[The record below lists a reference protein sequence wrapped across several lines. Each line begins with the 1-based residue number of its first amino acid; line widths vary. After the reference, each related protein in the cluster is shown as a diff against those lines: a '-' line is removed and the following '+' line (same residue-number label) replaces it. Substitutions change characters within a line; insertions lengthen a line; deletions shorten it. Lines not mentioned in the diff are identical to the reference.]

1 MRLIHLALE
10 RYGAFTDRA
19 IAFRPDARLHV
30 VLGANEAGK
39 STALAAVTDLLFGFG
54 KSTPYAFRH
63 DMPQLRLG
71 AEIVAADG
79 RRLSFRRRKGNART
93 LIDAA
98 ESPMPDDAL
107 APFLGGLS
115 RTVFCRAFGLDAA
128 SLRAGGREMVDV
140 EGEVGASLFA
150 AGSGLRGLTEL
161 QSALEDEAEA
171 IFANKRAKHRT
182 FYQALDRYDEAR
194 RLIREKELRVGDWR
208 SLNEDITGAAT
219 QLDAL
224 RLERE
229 RVAAERARLERLK
242 RVRPLLS
249 EIDALELRI
258 RAEDGLVNADPAW
271 IDRLGAALEQG
282 RVAEAEAE
290 RAGSALARA
299 RAEAEA
305 VPVEPGLTLREDAI
319 LTAFSGIKEF
329 EKGGT
334 DLPRLEGD
342 AHKVGLDLERLRA
355 RIGVPDLAAL
365 EAGQPTDA
373 VRARIEWLIREHRN
387 LATAEDQLARDRAAA
402 LSERDRLA
410 GEIEAAGAPRDPA
423 PLREALKPLAR
434 LRERIE
440 THDTLD
446 ATIRREAAL
455 LRNQA
460 ARLVPPVAD
469 SATLVRMPLP
479 SPETVAAYRA
489 LLDGKSRERERAAD
503 QRDAARRQAAATRD
517 RLREREAGRPIATWE
532 RLEALRATRDAAFGP
547 LRDALVAGRPVE
559 AASIAAYERALLDA
573 DRIADERAGDATRVA
588 AHAADRDRLA
598 AEEAELA
605 AAEDNLAGIV
615 AEIAEGEA
623 AWRAAWQAAGLV
635 PGSPAAMA
643 AWLGEVESLIEAEQR
658 LADQRIERDRVSAV
672 IEAARAPI
680 ADLWARA
687 GLAPEPDLD
696 LALRLDRFEA
706 RVATLTSR
714 WEASLQT
721 GGLLHAARAAVERLE
736 TARAEAEGRRSAWQS
751 EWLAALQPLG
761 LDAAARPE
769 EAESALEAWRAVPER
784 LTERADLN
792 RRAAGIR
799 RDRDMFQ
806 ANAAALSEALAPDLA
821 RESPAAAVRTLHA
834 RLVAAQAREARRAEL
849 DRRWEEA
856 AAASRAAADGQATA
870 RAALTR
876 HVAAAMP
883 DLAEAPMPEI
893 EALFGRLRARET
905 LRADLFRLRGNLAG
919 AADGLTEAEL
929 RAGLEAFSPEA
940 IEAESARL
948 ALEAEEQ
955 EERGRVIFSDR
966 DRAERRRAELEGGTG
981 AELALAERKAAEA
994 DLQGAARSWAVLR
1007 LAGLMLGQAA
1017 ARHRAGQQDPL
1028 VARAGALFRSL
1039 TGGAFSGLVQTF
1051 DEYDTPKLAGQRA
1064 AGGQVAI
1071 EGMSEGTRDQL
1082 YLALRLAYLEDYAG
1096 RAEPAPFIGDD
1107 LFSTFDEARTG
1118 FGLDALAEI
1127 GAAVQPILF
1136 THHRHVADIARDRL
1150 GDAVD
1155 IVAL

>member
-54 KSTPYAFRH
+54 KSTPYAFQH

-71 AEIVAADG
+71 AEIAAADG

-93 LIDAA
+93 LIDASDA
-98 ESPMPDDAL
+98 PMPDDAL
-107 APFLGGLS
+107 APFLGGIS

-161 QSALEDEAEA
+161 QSALDKEADD
-171 IFANKRAKHRT
+171 IFAPRQAKHRT
-182 FYQALDRYDEAR
+182 FYQALERHETAR
-194 RLIREKELRVGDWR
+194 RAIRDTSLRSGDWR
-208 SLNEDITGAAT
+208 ALNDAIAAAAQ
-219 QLDAL
+219 QLDTL
-224 RLERE
+224 RAEQKNLA
-229 RVAAERARLERLK
+229 VARARLERLK
-242 RVRPLLS
+242 RVRPLLG
-249 EIDALELRI
+249 EIDALEQRI
-258 RAEDGLVNADPAW
+258 AIEDGLIDADPAW
-271 IDRLGAALEQG
+271 IERLGAALEQC
-282 RVAEAEAE
+282 RLADVEAE
-290 RAGSALARA
+290 RAESALARA

-305 VPVEPGLTLREDAI
+305 VPVEPGLTLRANAI
-319 LTAFSGIKEF
+319 LAAFSGTREF

-334 DLPRLEGD
+334 DLPRIEGD

-355 RIGVPDLAAL
+355 RIGVADLAAL
-365 EAGQPTDA
+365 EASQPSDA
-373 VRARIEWLIREHRN
+373 ARARIERLIREHRT
-387 LATAEDQLARDRAAA
+387 LAAAEDQLARDHASA
-402 LSERDRLA
+402 LAERDRLA
-410 GEIEAAGAPRDPA
+410 GEIEAAGATRDPA

-440 THDTLD
+440 AHATLD
-446 ATIRREAAL
+446 ATIRRETAL
-455 LRNQA
+455 LRNQT

-469 SATLVRMPLP
+469 GAALVRMPLP
-479 SPETVAAYRA
+479 SPETVAAYRT
-489 LLDGKSRERERAAD
+489 LLDGKARERERAVD
-503 QRDAARRQAAATRD
+503 LRDAARRQAAATRD
-517 RLREREAGRPIATWE
+517 RLREREAERPIATWE
-532 RLEALRATRDAAFGP
+532 RVEASRATRDAAFAP
-547 LRDALVAGRPVE
+547 LRDALAAGRPVE
-559 AASIAAYERALLDA
+559 PASIAAYERALLDA
-573 DRIADERAGDATRVA
+573 DRLADERAGDAARVA

-605 AAEDNLAGIV
+605 AAEDGLAGIA

-623 AWRAAWQAAGLV
+623 AWREAWRAAGIV
-635 PGSPAAMA
+635 PGSPAEMA

-658 LADQRIERDRVSAV
+658 LADQRIERDRVSAA

-680 ADLWARA
+680 ADLWTRA
-687 GLAPEPDLD
+687 GLEPEPGLD
-696 LALRLDRFEA
+696 LGTCLERFEA

-736 TARAEAEGRRSAWQS
+736 AARTEAEGRRSAWQS
-751 EWLAALQPLG
+751 EWLGALQPLG
-761 LDAAARPE
+761 LDAASRPE
-769 EAESALEAWRAVPER
+769 EAESALEAWRAVPDR
-784 LTERADLN
+784 LTERAALE

-799 RDRDMFQ
+799 RDREAFRV
-806 ANAAALSEALAPDLA
+806 NAAALVEALAPDLA
-821 RESPAAAVRTLHA
+821 EESPTAAVRALHA

-849 DRRWEEA
+849 DRRLDEA
-856 AAASRAAADGQATA
+856 AAASRAATDGQATA
-870 RAALTR
+870 CAALSR

-883 DLAEAPMPEI
+883 DCAEAPMPEI

-919 AADGLTEAEL
+919 AADGLPETDL
-929 RAGLEAFSPEA
+929 RAGLEALSPEA
-940 IEAESARL
+940 IEAELARL

-955 EERGRVIFSDR
+955 EERGRVIFADR

-1007 LAGLMLGQAA
+1007 LAGLMLGQAV

-1039 TGGAFSGLVQTF
+1039 TGGAFSGLAQTF
-1051 DEYDTPKLAGQRA
+1051 DQDDTPKLAGQRTG
-1064 AGGQVAI
+1064 GGQVGI

-1082 YLALRLAYLEDYAG
+1082 YLALRLAYLEDYAA

-1136 THHRHVADIARDRL
+1136 THHRHVADIARARL
-1150 GDAVD
+1150 GEAVD